1 MGLNDTCFMGY
12 HELMKGGET
21 MKDTVH
27 GISLAAGAVVGFC
40 FGEMTG
46 LFKALIFMM
55 AVDYVTGWIKA
66 IYMKQL
72 SSSTG
77 FKGIAKKIM
86 ILCLVSICHIID
98 VHVIGDKS
106 IIMSAA
112 LMFYIGN
119 EGISILE
126 NAVMIGIP
134 VPDVLKKALKQ
145 LTEKGKNNE
154 ENKGE

>member
-1 MGLNDTCFMGY
+1 
-12 HELMKGGET
+12 
-21 MKDTVH
+21 MKDTIH
-27 GISLAAGAVVGFC
+27 GASLAAGAVIGFC
-40 FGEMTG
+40 FGEING

-55 AVDYVTGWIKA
+55 AIDYATGWIKA
-66 IYMKQL
+66 IYLKEL
-72 SSSTG
+72 SSAAG

-112 LMFYIGN
+112 TMFYIGN

-126 NAVMIGIP
+126 NAVQIGIP
-134 VPDVLKKALKQ
+134 VPQILKKTLKQ
-145 LTEKGKNNE
+145 LSDKEKEENNE
-154 ENKGE
+154 NSKGDS

>member
-1 MGLNDTCFMGY
+1 
-12 HELMKGGET
+12 
-21 MKDTVH
+21 MKDTIH
-27 GISLAAGAVVGFC
+27 GVSLAAGAVVGFC

-55 AVDYVTGWIKA
+55 AIDYVTGWIKA
-66 IYMKQL
+66 IYLREL
-72 SSSTG
+72 SSAAG

-126 NAVMIGIP
+126 NAVLIGIP
-134 VPDVLKKALKQ
+134 VPEALKKALKQ
-145 LTEKGKNNE
+145 LTEKGKGENE
-154 ENKGE
+154 KGE

>member
-1 MGLNDTCFMGY
+1 
-12 HELMKGGET
+12 

-27 GISLAAGAVVGFC
+27 GVSLAAGAVLGFC

-46 LFKALIFMM
+46 LFKALVFMM
-55 AVDYVTGWIKA
+55 AIDYVTGWIKA
-66 IYMKQL
+66 IYMQEL
-72 SSSTG
+72 SSAAG

-106 IIMSAA
+106 VIMSAA

-126 NAVMIGIP
+126 NAVLIGIP
-134 VPDVLKKALKQ
+134 VPMVLRKTLKQ
-145 LTEKGKNNE
+145 LTDKEKENE
-154 ENKGE
+154 EKTDKGE

>member
-1 MGLNDTCFMGY
+1 M
-12 HELMKGGET
+12 
-21 MKDTVH
+21 
-27 GISLAAGAVVGFC
+27 GFC

-46 LFKALIFMM
+46 LFKALVFMM
-55 AVDYVTGWIKA
+55 AIDYATGWIKA
-66 IYMKQL
+66 IYMKEL
-72 SSSTG
+72 SSSAG

-86 ILCLVSICHIID
+86 ILCLISICHIID

-126 NAVMIGIP
+126 NAVLIGIP

-145 LTEKGKNNE
+145 LTDKGKDEN
-154 ENKGE
+154 NKGE

>member
-1 MGLNDTCFMGY
+1 
-12 HELMKGGET
+12 
-21 MKDTVH
+21 MKDTIH
-27 GISLAAGAVVGFC
+27 GASLAAGAVIGFC
-40 FGEMTG
+40 FGEING

-55 AVDYVTGWIKA
+55 TVDYVTGWIKA
-66 IYMKQL
+66 IYLKEL
-72 SSSTG
+72 SSAAG

-112 LMFYIGN
+112 TMFYIGN

-126 NAVMIGIP
+126 NAVQIGIP
-134 VPDVLKKALKQ
+134 VPQILKKTLKQ
-145 LTEKGKNNE
+145 LSDKEKEENNE
-154 ENKGE
+154 NSKGDS

>member
-1 MGLNDTCFMGY
+1 
-12 HELMKGGET
+12 
-21 MKDTVH
+21 MKDTIH
-27 GISLAAGAVVGFC
+27 GVSLAAGAVVGFC

-55 AVDYVTGWIKA
+55 AIDYVTGWIKA
-66 IYMKQL
+66 IYLREL
-72 SSSTG
+72 SSAAG

-112 LMFYIGN
+112 TMFYIGN

-126 NAVMIGIP
+126 NAVQIGIP
-134 VPDVLKKALKQ
+134 VPQILKKTLKQ
-145 LTEKGKNNE
+145 LSDKEKEENNE
-154 ENKGE
+154 NS

>member
-1 MGLNDTCFMGY
+1 
-12 HELMKGGET
+12 
-21 MKDTVH
+21 MKDTIH
-27 GISLAAGAVVGFC
+27 GVSLAAGAVVGFC
-40 FGEMTG
+40 FGETTG

-55 AVDYVTGWIKA
+55 AIDYVTGWIKA
-66 IYMKQL
+66 IYLREL
-72 SSSTG
+72 SSAAG

-112 LMFYIGN
+112 TMFYIGN

-126 NAVMIGIP
+126 NAVQIGIP
-134 VPDVLKKALKQ
+134 VPQILKKTLKQ
-145 LTEKGKNNE
+145 LSDKEKEENNE
-154 ENKGE
+154 NS

>member
-1 MGLNDTCFMGY
+1 
-12 HELMKGGET
+12 
-21 MKDTVH
+21 MKDTIH
-27 GISLAAGAVVGFC
+27 GVSLAAGAVVGFC

-55 AVDYVTGWIKA
+55 AIDYVTGWIKA
-66 IYMKQL
+66 IYLREL
-72 SSSTG
+72 SSAAG

-112 LMFYIGN
+112 LMFSSGT
-119 EGISILE
+119 
-126 NAVMIGIP
+126 
-134 VPDVLKKALKQ
+134 KAFPYWKTLF
-145 LTEKGKNNE
+145 
-154 ENKGE
+154 

>member
-1 MGLNDTCFMGY
+1 
-12 HELMKGGET
+12 
-21 MKDTVH
+21 MKDTIH
-27 GISLAAGAVVGFC
+27 GVSLAAGAVVGFC

-55 AVDYVTGWIKA
+55 AIDYTTGWIKA
-66 IYMKQL
+66 IYLKEL
-72 SSSTG
+72 SSAAG

-126 NAVMIGIP
+126 NAVLIGIP
-134 VPDVLKKALKQ
+134 VPEALKKALKQ
-145 LTEKGKNNE
+145 LTEKGKGE
-154 ENKGE
+154 HDKGE

>member
-1 MGLNDTCFMGY
+1 
-12 HELMKGGET
+12 
-21 MKDTVH
+21 MKDTIH
-27 GISLAAGAVVGFC
+27 GVSLAAGAVVGFC

-55 AVDYVTGWIKA
+55 AIDYVTGWIKA
-66 IYMKQL
+66 IYLREL
-72 SSSTG
+72 SSTAG

-126 NAVMIGIP
+126 NAVLIGIP
-134 VPDVLKKALKQ
+134 VPEALKKALKQ
-145 LTEKGKNNE
+145 LTEKGKG
-154 ENKGE
+154 ENDKGE

>member
-1 MGLNDTCFMGY
+1 
-12 HELMKGGET
+12 
-21 MKDTVH
+21 MKDTIH
-27 GISLAAGAVVGFC
+27 GVSLAAGAVVGFC

-55 AVDYVTGWIKA
+55 AIDYVTGWIKA
-66 IYMKQL
+66 IYLREL
-72 SSSTG
+72 SSAAG

-126 NAVMIGIP
+126 NAVLIGIP
-134 VPDVLKKALKQ
+134 VPEALKKALKQ
-145 LTEKGKNNE
+145 LTEKGKG
-154 ENKGE
+154 ENDKGE

>member
-1 MGLNDTCFMGY
+1 
-12 HELMKGGET
+12 
-21 MKDTVH
+21 MKDTIH
-27 GISLAAGAVVGFC
+27 GASLAAGAVIGFC
-40 FGEMTG
+40 FGEING

-55 AVDYVTGWIKA
+55 AIDYATGWIKA
-66 IYMKQL
+66 IYLKEL
-72 SSSTG
+72 SSAAG

-112 LMFYIGN
+112 TMFYIGN

-126 NAVMIGIP
+126 NAVQIGIP
-134 VPDVLKKALKQ
+134 VPQILKKTLKQ
-145 LTEKGKNNE
+145 LSDKEKEENNE
-154 ENKGE
+154 NLKGDS

>member
-1 MGLNDTCFMGY
+1 
-12 HELMKGGET
+12 
-21 MKDTVH
+21 MKDTIH
-27 GISLAAGAVVGFC
+27 GASLAAGAVIGFC
-40 FGEMTG
+40 FGEING
-46 LFKALIFMM
+46 LFRALIFMM
-55 AVDYVTGWIKA
+55 VVDYATGWIKA

-72 SSSTG
+72 SSATG

-112 LMFYIGN
+112 TMFYIGN

-126 NAVMIGIP
+126 NAVQIGIP
-134 VPDVLKKALKQ
+134 VPQILKKTLKQ
-145 LTEKGKNNE
+145 LSEKEKE
-154 ENKGE
+154 ENNDKGDS

>member
-1 MGLNDTCFMGY
+1 
-12 HELMKGGET
+12 
-21 MKDTVH
+21 MKDTIH
-27 GISLAAGAVVGFC
+27 GVSLAAGAVIGFC
-40 FGEMTG
+40 FGEING

-55 AVDYVTGWIKA
+55 AVDYATGWIKA
-66 IYMKQL
+66 IYLKEL
-72 SSSTG
+72 SSAAG

-112 LMFYIGN
+112 TRFYIGH

-126 NAVMIGIP
+126 NAVQIGIP
-134 VPDVLKKALKQ
+134 VPQILKKTLKQ
-145 LTEKGKNNE
+145 LSDKEKEENNE
-154 ENKGE
+154 NSKGDS

>member
-1 MGLNDTCFMGY
+1 
-12 HELMKGGET
+12 
-21 MKDTVH
+21 MKDTIH
-27 GISLAAGAVVGFC
+27 GASLAAGAIIGFC
-40 FGEMTG
+40 FGEING

-55 AVDYVTGWIKA
+55 AVDYATGWIKA
-66 IYMKQL
+66 IYLKEL
-72 SSSTG
+72 SSATG

-112 LMFYIGN
+112 TMFYIGN

-126 NAVMIGIP
+126 NAVQIGIP
-134 VPDVLKKALKQ
+134 VPQILKKTLKQ
-145 LTEKGKNNE
+145 LSDKEKEENNE
-154 ENKGE
+154 NSKGDS

>member
-1 MGLNDTCFMGY
+1 
-12 HELMKGGET
+12 

-27 GISLAAGAVVGFC
+27 GVSIFAGAVVGFC

-46 LFKALIFMM
+46 LFKALVFMM

-66 IYMKQL
+66 IYMKEL
-72 SSSTG
+72 SSAAG

-86 ILCLVSICHIID
+86 ILCLVSICHIM
-98 VHVIGDKS
+98 VVLVIGDKS

-126 NAVMIGIP
+126 NAVLIGIP
-134 VPDVLKKALKQ
+134 VPEVLKKALKQ
-145 LTEKGKNNE
+145 LTDKGNDD
-154 ENKGE
+154 NKGE

>member
-1 MGLNDTCFMGY
+1 
-12 HELMKGGET
+12 
-21 MKDTVH
+21 MKDTIH
-27 GISLAAGAVVGFC
+27 GASLATGAVIGFC
-40 FGEMTG
+40 FGEING

-55 AVDYVTGWIKA
+55 AVDYATGWIKA
-66 IYMKQL
+66 IYLKEL
-72 SSSTG
+72 SSAAG

-112 LMFYIGN
+112 TMFYIGN

-126 NAVMIGIP
+126 NAVQIGIP
-134 VPDVLKKALKQ
+134 VPQILKKTLKQ
-145 LTEKGKNNE
+145 LSDKEKEENNE
-154 ENKGE
+154 NSKGDS

>member
-1 MGLNDTCFMGY
+1 
-12 HELMKGGET
+12 
-21 MKDTVH
+21 MKDTIH
-27 GISLAAGAVVGFC
+27 GASLAAGAVIGFC
-40 FGEMTG
+40 FGEING

-55 AVDYVTGWIKA
+55 TVDYATGWIKA
-66 IYMKQL
+66 IYLKEL
-72 SSSTG
+72 SSAAG

-112 LMFYIGN
+112 TMFYIGN

-126 NAVMIGIP
+126 NAVQIGIP
-134 VPDVLKKALKQ
+134 VPQILKKTLKQ
-145 LTEKGKNNE
+145 LSDKEKEENNE
-154 ENKGE
+154 NSKGDS

>member
-1 MGLNDTCFMGY
+1 
-12 HELMKGGET
+12 
-21 MKDTVH
+21 MKDTIH
-27 GISLAAGAVVGFC
+27 GASLAAGAGIGFC
-40 FGEMTG
+40 FGEIIG

-55 AVDYVTGWIKA
+55 AVDYATGWIKA
-66 IYMKQL
+66 IYLKEL
-72 SSSTG
+72 SSAAG

-112 LMFYIGN
+112 TMFYIGN

-126 NAVMIGIP
+126 NAVQIGIP
-134 VPDVLKKALKQ
+134 VPQILKKTLKQ
-145 LTEKGKNNE
+145 LSDKEKEENNE
-154 ENKGE
+154 NSKGDS

>member
-1 MGLNDTCFMGY
+1 
-12 HELMKGGET
+12 

-27 GISLAAGAVVGFC
+27 GISIFAGAVVGFC
-40 FGEMTG
+40 FGEING

-55 AVDYVTGWIKA
+55 CIDYVTGWIKA
-66 IYMKQL
+66 IYLREL
-72 SSSTG
+72 SSAAG

-98 VHVIGDKS
+98 EHVIGDKS

-126 NAVMIGIP
+126 NVVACGLP
-134 VPDVLKKALKQ
+134 VPEKLKDVLENMEKK
-145 LTEKGKNNE
+145 EGV
-154 ENKGE
+154 ENGGSC

>member
-1 MGLNDTCFMGY
+1 
-12 HELMKGGET
+12 
-21 MKDTVH
+21 MKDTIH
-27 GISLAAGAVVGFC
+27 GVSLMTGAVIGFC

-46 LFKALIFMM
+46 LLQALIFMM
-55 AVDYVTGWIKA
+55 AIDYVTGWIKA
-66 IYMKQL
+66 IYLHEL
-72 SSSTG
+72 SSSAG

-98 VHVIGDKS
+98 AHVIGDKS

-134 VPDVLKKALKQ
+134 VPEALKKALKQ
-145 LTEKGKNNE
+145 LTEKGKG
-154 ENKGE
+154 ENDKGEEE

>member
-1 MGLNDTCFMGY
+1 
-12 HELMKGGET
+12 
-21 MKDTVH
+21 MKDTIH
-27 GISLAAGAVVGFC
+27 GASLAAGAVIGFC
-40 FGEMTG
+40 FGEING

-55 AVDYVTGWIKA
+55 AVDDATGWIKA
-66 IYMKQL
+66 IYLKEL
-72 SSSTG
+72 SSAAG

-112 LMFYIGN
+112 TMFYIGN

-126 NAVMIGIP
+126 NAVQIGIP
-134 VPDVLKKALKQ
+134 VPQILKKTLKQ
-145 LTEKGKNNE
+145 LSDKEKEENNE
-154 ENKGE
+154 NSKGDS

>member
-1 MGLNDTCFMGY
+1 
-12 HELMKGGET
+12 
-21 MKDTVH
+21 MKDTIH
-27 GISLAAGAVVGFC
+27 GVSLAAGAVIGFC

-46 LFKALIFMM
+46 LLKALIFMM
-55 AVDYVTGWIKA
+55 AIDYVTGWIKA
-66 IYMKQL
+66 IYMHEL
-72 SSSTG
+72 SSAAG

-145 LTEKGKNNE
+145 LTDKGKE
-154 ENKGE
+154 EKDKGEES

>member
-1 MGLNDTCFMGY
+1 
-12 HELMKGGET
+12 

-27 GISLAAGAVVGFC
+27 GVSLAAGAVVGFC
-40 FGEMTG
+40 FGEING
-46 LFKALIFMM
+46 LLKALIFMM
-55 AVDYVTGWIKA
+55 AIDYTTGWIKA
-66 IYMKQL
+66 IYLREL
-72 SSSTG
+72 SSAAG

-112 LMFYIGN
+112 TMFYIGN

-126 NAVMIGIP
+126 NAVQIGIP
-134 VPDVLKKALKQ
+134 VPEALKKALKQ
-145 LTEKGKNNE
+145 LTEKGKG
-154 ENKGE
+154 ENDKGE

>member
-1 MGLNDTCFMGY
+1 
-12 HELMKGGET
+12 

-27 GISLAAGAVVGFC
+27 GVSLAAGAVVGFC

-55 AVDYVTGWIKA
+55 CIDYVTGWIKA
-66 IYMKQL
+66 IYLREL
-72 SSSTG
+72 SSAAG
-77 FKGIAKKIM
+77 FRGIAKKIM

-98 VHVIGDKS
+98 EHVIGDKS

-126 NAVMIGIP
+126 NAVLIGIP
-134 VPDVLKKALKQ
+134 VPEVLKKALKQ
-145 LTEKGKNNE
+145 LTDKGKN
-154 ENKGE
+154 ENDDKGE

>member
-1 MGLNDTCFMGY
+1 
-12 HELMKGGET
+12 
-21 MKDTVH
+21 MKDTIH
-27 GISLAAGAVVGFC
+27 GASLAAGAVIGFC
-40 FGEMTG
+40 FGEING

-55 AVDYVTGWIKA
+55 AVDYATGWIKA
-66 IYMKQL
+66 IYLKEL
-72 SSSTG
+72 SSVAG

-112 LMFYIGN
+112 TMFYIGN

-126 NAVMIGIP
+126 NAVKIGIP
-134 VPDVLKKALKQ
+134 VPQILKKTLKQ
-145 LTEKGKNNE
+145 LSDKDKEENNE
-154 ENKGE
+154 NSKGDS

>member
-1 MGLNDTCFMGY
+1 
-12 HELMKGGET
+12 
-21 MKDTVH
+21 MKDTIH
-27 GISLAAGAVVGFC
+27 GASLAAGAIIGFC
-40 FGEMTG
+40 FGEING

-55 AVDYVTGWIKA
+55 AVDYATGWIKA
-66 IYMKQL
+66 IYLKEL
-72 SSSTG
+72 SSAAG

-112 LMFYIGN
+112 TMFYIGN

-126 NAVMIGIP
+126 NAVQIGIP
-134 VPDVLKKALKQ
+134 VPQILKKTLKQ
-145 LTEKGKNNE
+145 LSDKEKE
-154 ENKGE
+154 ENNNNS

>member
-1 MGLNDTCFMGY
+1 
-12 HELMKGGET
+12 

-27 GISLAAGAVVGFC
+27 GVSLAAGAVLGFC

-46 LFKALIFMM
+46 LFKALVFMM
-55 AVDYVTGWIKA
+55 AIDYVTGWIKA
-66 IYMKQL
+66 IYMQEL
-72 SSSTG
+72 SSAAG

-98 VHVIGDKS
+98 THVIGDKS
-106 IIMSAA
+106 VIMSAA

-126 NAVMIGIP
+126 NAVLIGIP
-134 VPDVLKKALKQ
+134 VPMVLRKTLKQ
-145 LTEKGKNNE
+145 LTDKEKENE
-154 ENKGE
+154 EKTDKGE